1 MRRRKTAF
9 KINREDLNTKISEYI
24 KKGGEIRKIEAPEE
38 YREVQNNFNAIDP
51 SLCGCGGSVSRNY
64 PDGYFL

>member
-9 KINREDLNTKISEYI
+9 YINREDLRQKIAI
-24 KKGGEIRKIEAPEE
+24 FLWNGGKIRKIETPEE